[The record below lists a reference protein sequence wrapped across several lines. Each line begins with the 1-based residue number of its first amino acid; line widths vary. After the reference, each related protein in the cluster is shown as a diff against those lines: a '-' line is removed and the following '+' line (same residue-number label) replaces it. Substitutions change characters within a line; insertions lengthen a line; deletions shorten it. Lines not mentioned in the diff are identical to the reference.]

1 MMTTIR
7 RNAAVLATAGV
18 LAAGAVAAPVV
29 TTAGAPTAYA
39 HDSVIHSE
47 PPNGGT
53 VNEFPRVIHLV
64 FSGEPKPNFN
74 TVAVSDQATKEILF
88 TQEPELDGRNV
99 VVEVPENINPGPGS
113 YLVGF
118 QITSSDGHS
127 TRGMVTFAV
136 SDGHSVA
143 PGPGAEQDPTAG
155 EDSTGG
161 APVWAYVAGGVLA
174 ALIIAVVAGVAVAK
188 KKEEGITPQ

>member
-7 RNAAVLATAGV
+7 RTAAALATAGV
-18 LAAGAVAAPVV
+18 LAAGAVAAPAV
-29 TTAGAPTAYA
+29 TGAGAPTAYA

-53 VNEFPRVIHLV
+53 VDEFPRVIHLV

-74 TVAVSDQATKEILF
+74 TVAVSDQASKEVLF

-136 SDGHSVA
+136 GDGHSVA

-161 APVWAYVAGGVLA
+161 VPVWAYVAGGVLA
-174 ALIIAVVAGVAVAK
+174 ALVIAVVAGVAVAK